1 MVRAELN
8 CVHSERN
15 VSPDCRRATQTL
27 ISPMTGDD
35 MNSELESIPQSNPSI
50 IVTGDLIRET
60 HLYQGARRFASSD
73 ATAGF
78 LIETKWGG
86 AAMLHELIEAAQP
99 GVSLLGLETDTA
111 APWPTHLEAQAVY
124 SPSAAGFRA
133 DPPPLPGEKP
143 EKVWR
148 VTQALGYGVNHDIPP
163 VEPPVKRRV
172 LATSSFK
179 VLLIDDG
186 GAGFRTLRA
195 KDHWPDGGVPQ
206 SASTAAPSA
215 KADSATRDESAAPA
229 PSPLPPWVV
238 LKMAHPV
245 CESHLWRHLAKKCD
259 AASADSLSRL
269 VVIVSAD
276 ELRRDG
282 AAINRGLSWERTIS
296 DTCQVLTHHPRLSAL
311 TQAAHLLIVFRHEGV
326 LWVQRNPRTN
336 TSDVT
341 PHFSSTLVFDP
352 GLAEGQWKS
361 LLNDEKG
368 DTFGHLSVV
377 AAGIA
382 LELAQSATPG
392 PAGTLD
398 KESFVRSIAR
408 SLTAARQLRLL
419 GHGLV
424 KKQRKP
430 QFPATELASILRPI
444 NGSKLARATNQPQDR
459 FIDISIPCDAGC
471 QGLQGPLASD
481 WTIASLSDG
490 NSEPIP
496 LFGHGFQTAIY
507 GPSRLSNIPHARF
520 GDLLS
525 VDRNEIETLRS
536 LRQIIQ
542 AYQNGG
548 PQKQPLCIGAFGPP
562 GAGKSFG
569 IKQIAF
575 EILGKDVPLL
585 EFNLSQYDDPADL
598 IGAFHQVRD
607 KVLSGR
613 TPVVF
618 WDEFDSQHLKWLQY
632 FLAPMQDGKFQ
643 SGQLTHTLGK
653 CIFVFAGATSWDFE
667 HFGPAP
673 GPMNCDEAA
682 ELKKLLDEP
691 TAFSENRRKAE
702 AEFRLRKGPDFIS
715 RLNGHI
721 NVLGPNRR
729 LKFSF
734 ATGQWDQPDPA
745 DITFPVR
752 RALLLRSF
760 LKAKETDTLDID
772 RDLLNAL
779 LRQPRY
785 RHGARSMEKT
795 VEPLRMPHAALRPA
809 QLPPPQVLA
818 QHLDPA
824 AAFQSLLC
832 ENAMF
837 LTADNVRALAAAIH
851 ENYRRLFAKPG
862 SYVPDPQFRNV
873 FDALD
878 AWGKATN
885 SAAAR
890 GIPHVLAVAGLCVVP
905 GTSTDEEKQRA
916 KDRISHFIDAMSR
929 EEHARW
935 MNYMT
940 ANGWLQATK
949 LDASGKL
956 VRENHLLLHTCLTA
970 FDALSAHDQTK
981 DHAAIKSLPETV
993 AMVGFKIVLYP
1004 AAGY

>member
-1 MVRAELN
+1 LAILL
-8 CVHSERN
+8 
-15 VSPDCRRATQTL
+15 L
-27 ISPMTGDD
+27 ISSLTGDD
-35 MNSELESIPQSNPSI
+35 MNSKNGSNPESNPRI
-50 IVTGDLIRET
+50 VVTGDVIRET
-60 HLYQGARRFASSD
+60 HLYQGARRFASND

-78 LIETKWGG
+78 LIESKWGG
-86 AAMLHELIEAAQP
+86 ASMLHELLEAAQP
-99 GVSLLGLETDTA
+99 GVSLLGLEIDTT

-124 SPSAAGFRA
+124 GSSTAGFKS
-133 DPPPLPGEKP
+133 DPPTSPGKKP

-163 VEPPVKRRV
+163 VEPPVKRHI
-172 LATSSFK
+172 LASNNFK

-195 KDHWPDGGVPQ
+195 KDHWPDGGVPAARLAAS
-206 SASTAAPSA
+206 SAPD
-215 KADSATRDESAAPA
+215 DSATRGESPVSAT
-229 PSPLPPWVV
+229 SPLPPWVV
-238 LKMAHPV
+238 IKMAHPV
-245 CESHLWRHLAKKCD
+245 CESHLWRHLTEKCN
-259 AASADSLSRL
+259 ATSADSSSKL

-296 DTCQVLTHHPRLSAL
+296 DTCQVLTHHPRLSAMK
-311 TQAAHLLIVFRHEGV
+311 QAAHLLIVFRHEGV
-326 LWVQRNPRTN
+326 LWVQRNPTLD
-336 TSDVT
+336 SDGA
-341 PHFSSTLVFDP
+341 PHFSSTLVLDP

-361 LLNDEKG
+361 LLNDEQG
-368 DTFGHLSVV
+368 DVFGHLSVV

-382 LELAQSATPG
+382 LELAQTATPG

-398 KESFVRSIAR
+398 KATFVKAITR
-408 SLTAARQLRLL
+408 SLIAARQLRLL
-419 GHGLV
+419 GHGAV
-424 KKQRKP
+424 KKQGKP

-444 NGSKLARATNQPQDR
+444 TGTNPVRATNQPQDR
-459 FIDISIPCDAGC
+459 FIDISLPCDAGC
-471 QGLQGPLASD
+471 DGLHGALTSD

-490 NSEPIP
+490 DCEPIP

-507 GPSRLSNIPHARF
+507 GPSRLSDIPHARF
-520 GDLLS
+520 GNLLS

-542 AYQNGG
+542 AYEDAN

-569 IKQIAF
+569 VKQIAY

-585 EFNLSQYDDPADL
+585 EFNLSQYDNPADL

-667 HFGPAP
+667 HFGQAP
-673 GPMNCDEAA
+673 EPMNSVEAT
-682 ELKKLLDEP
+682 ELKKLLDES
-691 TAFSENRRKAE
+691 TAFSENRQKAR
-702 AEFRLRKGPDFIS
+702 AEFRLRKGPDFVS

-734 ATGQWDQPDPA
+734 ATGQWDQPDPT

-760 LKAKETDTLDID
+760 LKAKDTDTLDID

-818 QHLDPA
+818 QHLEPVAD
-824 AAFQSLLC
+824 FQSLLI

-837 LTADNVRALAAAIH
+837 LTPDNVRDLAAAIH

-862 SYVPDPQFRNV
+862 SYVSDPQFRKA
-873 FDALD
+873 FDTLD

-885 SAAAR
+885 RSAAR

-905 GTSTDEEKQRA
+905 GTSSDDEKQRA
-916 KDRISHFIDAMSR
+916 TDRINHFIDALSR

-949 LDASGKL
+949 QDASGKL
-956 VRENHLLLHTCLTA
+956 VRENPRLLHTCLIA
-970 FDALSAHDQTK
+970 FDALSEHDQTK
-981 DHAAIKSLPETV
+981 DHAAIQSLPETV

-1004 AAGY
+1004 TVGY